1 MNDETVIFAGDTIKS
16 LGDGRVGGYLVR
28 FSDASHKDLS
38 GEYFTAKTYYGAR
51 EGDGADCLFHHS
63 LPIKG
68 VNSEFTDHIFA
79 PIKTRKDNIGI
90 FAETVLNMSDAYERK
105 VAELVDAGKLGWSS
119 GSAGHACRKAADGE
133 ITRWIISEGS
143 LTPTPCESHNV
154 GGVRPLK
161 SVDLSDADAL
171 AIKDVMTTTAGYAPP
186 NNREPAP
193 LPPPFQTATG
203 SQNDKNDAPAVRDSG
218 SVECP
223 ACHLH
228 CHFDA
233 GHKECPYCG
242 QTLSLSAEGTPLVN
256 PPDGMA
262 GKSLNLTF
270 GEELNSALA
279 AVESCTKRAE
289 GLRQIRV
296 KSDRTLSAATR
307 QKIQDVSEA
316 LAKLLASIK
325 PEDLDA
331 LNAMA
336 RVVDITVIEAQMAV
350 WEAEQSAR
358 DAELQAVLMDAL
370 SDAS

>member
-1 MNDETVIFAGDTIKS
+1 METLVHSGGEVKALGGGKFRAPLVIFGREAKDLDGDFFTESTDLWQDFSEPVYVPFLYAHGLDPELKHAK
-16 LGDGRVGGYLVR
+16 LGDGKVSLSRD
-28 FSDASHKDLS
+28 DA
-38 GEYFTAKTYYGAR
+38 GVWM
-51 EGDGADCLFHHS
+51 EGQLK
-63 LPIKG
+63 I
-68 VNSEFTDHIFA
+68 
-79 PIKTRKDNIGI
+79 
-90 FAETVLNMSDAYERK
+90 SDAYQAKIYEMI
-105 VAELVDAGKLGWSS
+105 EAGKIGTSS
-119 GSAGHACRKAADGE
+119 GSIAHLVSRRAEGKAFELKSWPIAE
-133 ITRWIISEGS
+133 AS
-143 LTPTPCESHNV
+143 LTPKPCNPMNKVQAVKDFQSLDIPEF
-154 GGVRPLK
+154 
-161 SVDLSDADAL
+161 
-171 AIKDVMTTTAGYAPP
+171 KDVMATTAGYAPP